1 MSGNLCQELNLLMI
15 LRFLGCIGIK
25 FAANPR
31 LSLAEDSRLRLAED
45 ACSLT
50 L

>member
-1 MSGNLCQELNLLMI
+1 MSSNMCQELNLLMI
-15 LRFLGCIGIK
+15 LRLIGCTGIEL
-25 FAANPR
+25 AANPR
-31 LSLAEDSRLRLAED
+31 LSLAEDSRLRLAQD